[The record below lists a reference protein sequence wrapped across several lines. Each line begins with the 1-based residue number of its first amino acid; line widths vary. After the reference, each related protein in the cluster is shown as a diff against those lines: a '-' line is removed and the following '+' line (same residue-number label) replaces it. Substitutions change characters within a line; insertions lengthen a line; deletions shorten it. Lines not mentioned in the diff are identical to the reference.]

1 MCREEFELVK
11 ALMDRN
17 EELRVIAVGDDDQN
31 IYEFRGSDSKYL
43 QMLSAGQGC
52 RFIEMVQN
60 YRSSRN
66 IVKFANSFVG
76 RIRSRLKT
84 TPIESVSDDNGRV
97 EVILHDSDVMMYEP
111 LVNDLM
117 RRRGEGGT
125 SCVLTQTNEEAAMIL
140 AMLTERGV
148 KARLVQSLDGFRFT
162 KLAEVKYLF
171 KELRKKMTLSG
182 GKMLP
187 VMQDEV
193 WNAARDNLKRVYARS
208 SCLSYV
214 LNFMSKFERTTKEKY
229 WTDFLEFAY
238 ESSLE
243 DFKDFSGADVIV
255 STIHKSK
262 GYEFDNV
269 YMLVKKGY
277 QQDDAQMRKYY
288 VGMTRAKK
296 GLFIHTNSDIFS
308 GLDGCRYFTDKSVY
322 SMPEEIV
329 LQLTHKD
336 VFLDFFKT
344 RKKEILSMRSG
355 DSLAFFEN
363 RLYHI
368 GEHDE
373 RGFCVAM
380 LSVSMKEK
388 LNLWREKGYEVV
400 AASVRFVVA
409 WKAKDAQPDEPESAI
424 ILPDLKLRR
433 IEQQNST

>member
-1 MCREEFELVK
+1 
-11 ALMDRN
+11 
-17 EELRVIAVGDDDQN
+17 
-31 IYEFRGSDSKYL
+31 
-43 QMLSAGQGC
+43 
-52 RFIEMVQN
+52 
-60 YRSSRN
+60 
-66 IVKFANSFVG
+66 
-76 RIRSRLKT
+76 
-84 TPIESVSDDNGRV
+84 
-97 EVILHDSDVMMYEP
+97 
-111 LVNDLM
+111 
-117 RRRGEGGT
+117 
-125 SCVLTQTNEEAAMIL
+125 MIL
-140 AMLTERGV
+140 AMLVKRGV

-162 KLAEVKYLF
+162 KLAEVKYLL
-171 KELRKKMTLSG
+171 KELRKKMTLPG

-187 VMQDEV
+187 VIQDEV

-208 SCLSYV
+208 SCLPYV

-243 DFKDFSGADVIV
+243 DFNDFSGADVIV